1 MSLVSANRPPN
12 DPGRFDV
19 FVMLGCFIRANH
31 MHTYIHHI
39 YVVDWCVLKSYF
51 SWVLKG
57 NFTNQFQ
64 SAILLL
70 LRRTSKRIYT
80 NSALASGTA
89 TGVRLI
95 PDTNAGWIVRK
106 EHPEIYVD
114 IPWFITTYNYID
126 ISWYIHHKSFLAIAW
141 LHTNLPITQRGPFK
155 KRHAYVDGQL
165 HRESYE
171 FLVHVISGPFM
182 ILKKNRFPCFA
193 VHYPGFAVDLWFFRT
208 LQSQEFFQT

>member
-1 MSLVSANRPPN
+1 
-12 DPGRFDV
+12 
-19 FVMLGCFIRANH
+19 MLGCFIWANH

-51 SWVLKG
+51 FMSPQRKFHQSISIS
-57 NFTNQFQ
+57 NFAASVQDDAPAREFTPIQR
-64 SAILLL
+64 SLVE
-70 LRRTSKRIYT
+70 LRREW
-80 NSALASGTA
+80 GW
-89 TGVRLI
+89 I

-182 ILKKNRFPCFA
+182 ILKKNSFPCFA

>member
-1 MSLVSANRPPN
+1 VYWNHIFHESSKEISPINFN
-12 DPGRFDV
+12 QQFC
-19 FVMLGCFIRANH
+19 CF
-31 MHTYIHHI
+31 
-39 YVVDWCVLKSYF
+39 CS
-51 SWVLKG
+51 G
-57 NFTNQFQ
+57 
-64 SAILLL
+64 
-70 LRRTSKRIYT
+70 RRTSKRIYT

-182 ILKKNRFPCFA
+182 ILKKTDFLVSQCIILVSQWIYDFSERFRVKSFSKLSRPSTWKNSSPAGSWKFVCQ
-193 VHYPGFAVDLWFFRT
+193 HGLLMPKSKTHRYVDV
-208 LQSQEFFQT
+208 

>member
-1 MSLVSANRPPN
+1 MCIEIIFFYESSKEISPINFN
-12 DPGRFDV
+12 QQFC
-19 FVMLGCFIRANH
+19 CF
-31 MHTYIHHI
+31 
-39 YVVDWCVLKSYF
+39 CS
-51 SWVLKG
+51 G
-57 NFTNQFQ
+57 
-64 SAILLL
+64 
-70 LRRTSKRIYT
+70 RRTSKRIYT